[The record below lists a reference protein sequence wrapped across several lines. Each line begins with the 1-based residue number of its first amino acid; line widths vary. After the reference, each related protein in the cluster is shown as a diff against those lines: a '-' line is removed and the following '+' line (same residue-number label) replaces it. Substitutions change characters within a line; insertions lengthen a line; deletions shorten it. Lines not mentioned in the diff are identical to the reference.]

1 MRNDTILLVD
11 GAMGTML
18 QKAGLKSG
26 EKPEVFGMQHPDV
39 VRDIHRSYI
48 EAGSRVIY
56 ANTFGVNSRKYADVP
71 YSVQDVIAA
80 NIAVAKEAAG
90 AFPDRN
96 VKTALDVGPI
106 GELLEPLG
114 TLSFE
119 EAFECF
125 REVVCAGAKAGA
137 DLVVFETMT
146 DLNEVRAAVLAA
158 KENTSLPV
166 WVTMTFEKSGKTFA
180 GTDPEAMALTLDA
193 LGVDA
198 VGVNC
203 SLGPKDLLPVVE
215 KIRSRTKLPVIVKP
229 NAGLPDPR
237 SGLYAMTP
245 QRFAEEMSVYPDMG
259 IHIMGGCCGTR
270 PSFIEALRS
279 MWENRTASGKEDSAP
294 VKNGICSGGRVVD
307 LDGKVHVIG
316 ERINPTGKKRFQQA
330 LRDHDMNYIMKCA
343 IEQADAGAEI
353 LDINVGLP
361 GIDEAALM
369 RDVVRAVQ
377 SVTDLPLQI
386 DSTKP
391 EVIEAGLRAAVGRA
405 IVNSVNADEETCRKI
420 LPLVRKYGSC
430 VIGLALQKSG
440 MPKTAEE
447 RIENVKTIL
456 QYTDE
461 YGIARRD
468 VIIDCLALTISAQP
482 EQAMETLRAVS
493 YVSKTFGV
501 HCTLG
506 VSNISFG
513 LPLRKYVTVSFL
525 TQAMYCG
532 TDLPIVNPNQL
543 EIMDAVAS
551 YRALSGQD
559 ESCSA
564 YIERFSARAQLP
576 APEAVSSF
584 TAKNVSGAAAAQSVS
599 GMEAA
604 SDQDAGSV
612 LHQAILRGLPDE
624 VRLQTQTLLQSKTA
638 MEIIEEH
645 LIPALDEV
653 GERYEQQKLF
663 LPQLINA
670 ANAASAGFDLIKEML
685 ARTDGGSVSK
695 GKIVLATVEGDIHDI
710 GKNIVKVVLENYGY
724 TVIDLGRD
732 VPPEKVLDAAVQHKV
747 RLVGLSA
754 LMTTTLPAME
764 KTIAL
769 LHKAGCKAKVVV
781 GGAVVTAQ
789 YAAQIGADF
798 YAKDAKETVDAARA
812 VYR

>member
-198 VGVNC
+198 IGVNC

-307 LDGKVHVIG
+307 LAPSS
-316 ERINPTGKKRFQQA
+316 RRMQAPRFWISMWDCRA
-330 LRDHDMNYIMKCA
+330 SMR
-343 IEQADAGAEI
+343 
-353 LDINVGLP
+353 LP
-361 GIDEAALM
+361 
-369 RDVVRAVQ
+369 
-377 SVTDLPLQI
+377 
-386 DSTKP
+386 
-391 EVIEAGLRAAVGRA
+391 
-405 IVNSVNADEETCRKI
+405 
-420 LPLVRKYGSC
+420 
-430 VIGLALQKSG
+430 
-440 MPKTAEE
+440 
-447 RIENVKTIL
+447 
-456 QYTDE
+456 
-461 YGIARRD
+461 
-468 VIIDCLALTISAQP
+468 
-482 EQAMETLRAVS
+482 
-493 YVSKTFGV
+493 
-501 HCTLG
+501 
-506 VSNISFG
+506 
-513 LPLRKYVTVSFL
+513 
-525 TQAMYCG
+525 
-532 TDLPIVNPNQL
+532 
-543 EIMDAVAS
+543 
-551 YRALSGQD
+551 
-559 ESCSA
+559 
-564 YIERFSARAQLP
+564 
-576 APEAVSSF
+576 
-584 TAKNVSGAAAAQSVS
+584 
-599 GMEAA
+599 
-604 SDQDAGSV
+604 
-612 LHQAILRGLPDE
+612 
-624 VRLQTQTLLQSKTA
+624 
-638 MEIIEEH
+638 
-645 LIPALDEV
+645 
-653 GERYEQQKLF
+653 
-663 LPQLINA
+663 
-670 ANAASAGFDLIKEML
+670 
-685 ARTDGGSVSK
+685 
-695 GKIVLATVEGDIHDI
+695 
-710 GKNIVKVVLENYGY
+710 
-724 TVIDLGRD
+724 
-732 VPPEKVLDAAVQHKV
+732 
-747 RLVGLSA
+747 
-754 LMTTTLPAME
+754 
-764 KTIAL
+764 
-769 LHKAGCKAKVVV
+769 
-781 GGAVVTAQ
+781 
-789 YAAQIGADF
+789 
-798 YAKDAKETVDAARA
+798 
-812 VYR
+812 